1 MCCYVLCRQAKD
13 VPADIL
19 RRFKIKMQKHQDFKE
34 VWNSAGTMSRS
45 DMSVWEPVLDHKIS
59 EYILQLI
66 RASGRPDERE
76 TVIIVHRE
84 KRSLQT
90 NAKL

>member
-1 MCCYVLCRQAKD
+1 VLYRQAKD

-59 EYILQLI
+59 EYIILQVD
-66 RASGRPDERE
+66 SSERPDER
-76 TVIIVHRE
+76 
-84 KRSLQT
+84 
-90 NAKL
+90 